1 MTKRQFLF
9 ICVLMV
15 WSLLTASANDGVYF
29 TSGNFLV
36 PTQETDISVS
46 KEILTITIGKD
57 NYARVDVYYE
67 FTNSGAPKTVTMAF
81 EADAPYNSGEQL
93 NLNGAHPFIHDFTVN
108 MNGNTLRY
116 DNAIVA
122 LFYNEGKPDV
132 DFTPLDLTQWKGER
146 EGGYD
151 VELPGENMLYN
162 ARLDSMVNFAYAY
175 YFKAKFQSG
184 RNIVRHSYRYRMNYN
199 VGERFSIP
207 YWLTPATRWANRQ
220 IDDFTL
226 NITTDEQTEFC
237 LPNSMFRAEP
247 FKSTCE
253 GTLFQLTTDYG
264 EDMLFAI
271 AAPGDT
277 VSWHARNFRPTAE
290 MCIAAP
296 IWDRQNVMYRCQTE
310 AKVVIDSEG
319 RESRYIADCGDS
331 YFVDVQ
337 AYGLVKKKGSRV
349 AEYSAEKGQGC
360 LVLNSYE
367 YQCVNVRQR
376 PTYESPA
383 IGQISDRPGEMPDV
397 FPCLGLVNGEGKSRD
412 WQWLKLKID
421 GKIGYVKQGLMLWD
435 AIDSH

>member
-9 ICVLMV
+9 ACVLMV

-57 NYARVDVYYE
+57 SYARVDVYYE

-93 NLNGAHPFIHDFTVN
+93 DLNGAHPFIHDFTVN

-199 VGERFSIP
+199 VGERF
-207 YWLTPATRWANRQ
+207 
-220 IDDFTL
+220 
-226 NITTDEQTEFC
+226 
-237 LPNSMFRAEP
+237 
-247 FKSTCE
+247 
-253 GTLFQLTTDYG
+253 
-264 EDMLFAI
+264 
-271 AAPGDT
+271 
-277 VSWHARNFRPTAE
+277 
-290 MCIAAP
+290 
-296 IWDRQNVMYRCQTE
+296 
-310 AKVVIDSEG
+310 
-319 RESRYIADCGDS
+319 
-331 YFVDVQ
+331 
-337 AYGLVKKKGSRV
+337 
-349 AEYSAEKGQGC
+349 
-360 LVLNSYE
+360 
-367 YQCVNVRQR
+367 
-376 PTYESPA
+376 
-383 IGQISDRPGEMPDV
+383 
-397 FPCLGLVNGEGKSRD
+397 
-412 WQWLKLKID
+412 
-421 GKIGYVKQGLMLWD
+421 
-435 AIDSH
+435 